1 MIQTFADNRVQFDG
15 DDMTWALR
23 RSGSVTV
30 ENSKLTVPAS
40 RTSIVALTGDVGKVA
55 VQAGGDHISRTFSAN
70 GQNGKVSTYFVF
82 AEVATLQSGQ
92 SFLETC
98 NAKREATFSAELYP
112 LKGLAI
118 IDRGQVFASD
128 RTIAYVQIGSLLMVV
143 DVTGYPPTANVSR
156 RINSFM
162 RATNRMSGS
171 RFWLGM

>member
-1 MIQTFADNRVQFDG
+1 MIQTFADNRLQFDA

-70 GQNGKVSTYFVF
+70 GQNGKVTSYFVF
-82 AEVATLQSGQ
+82 EEVATLQSTQ
-92 SFLETC
+92 PLLETS
-98 NAKREATFSAELYP
+98 NARGEVTFSAELYP
-112 LKGLAI
+112 LRGLAT
-118 IDRGQVFASD
+118 IDRGQAFSSD
-128 RTIAYVQIGSLLMVV
+128 RAIAYVQIGSRAMVI
-143 DVTGYPPTANVSR
+143 DVTDYPSAANVSR

-171 RFWLGM
+171 SFWLGM